1 MHAVTLLSFSLLLII
16 ELHSGTNY
24 NEVNIYSLTFL
35 QALARGCSG
44 ASSRRVIIIIL
55 LFQLLFTKTAILT
68 VLQILTLL
76 TK

>member
-16 ELHSGTNY
+16 ELHPGTNY
-24 NEVNIYSLTFL
+24 NEVNIYSLTYL
-35 QALARGCSG
+35 EALARGCSG

-55 LFQLLFTKTAILT
+55 FFNFFSLKLQYLHILA
-68 VLQILTLL
+68 LL